1 MSTQQVPVPPVQAP
15 RTTAI
20 QAPGGATTGRRR
32 RRDSDGPGRQKLSVT
47 LIIGLVLI
55 GLVTAAAIMSFIW
68 TPYDPTQAMPVDRLQ
83 GSSPAHL
90 MGTDKYGRDVF
101 SAMLYG
107 ARITLFVGV
116 ISVGIAILIGT
127 PLGILAGI
135 RGGWIE
141 EVIMRTSDIALA
153 FPALLLA
160 IMFSAVFGAS
170 TLTAMVAIG
179 IATIPGF
186 ARVARSGTLQ
196 VMSTE
201 YILAARAAS
210 QSRFR
215 IALRHVLPNIIG
227 IVVVQSSVSFALA
240 VLAEAG
246 LSFLG
251 LGTPPPTPSWGR
263 MLQESQQFLGTEP
276 MLAVWPGLA
285 IAIAVM
291 GFNLLGDGLRDRFD
305 PKLNGSRS

>member
-1 MSTQQVPVPPVQAP
+1 MSTQQVPAPPVQAP
-15 RTTAI
+15 RTSAI
-20 QAPGGATTGRRR
+20 LAPGGASTGPGRRR
-32 RRDSDGPGRQKLSVT
+32 LSAT
-47 LIIGLVLI
+47 LIIGLILI
-55 GLVTAAAIMSFIW
+55 GLVAIAALVSFVW
-68 TPYDPTQAMPVDRLQ
+68 TPYDPVQADPAARLQ
-83 GSSPAHL
+83 GSSLAHL

-116 ISVGIAILIGT
+116 ISVGIAIVIGT

-141 EVIMRTSDIALA
+141 EVIMRASDIALA

-179 IATIPGF
+179 IATVPGF

-196 VMSTE
+196 VMTTE
-201 YILAARAAS
+201 YVLAARAAS

-215 IALRHVLPNIIG
+215 IAVRHVLPNIVG
-227 IVVVQSSVSFALA
+227 MVVVQSSVSFALA

-276 MLAVWPGLA
+276 MLAVWPGVA

-305 PKLNGSRS
+305 PKLNGSRD

>member
-1 MSTQQVPVPPVQAP
+1 MPNQTPAAP

-20 QAPGGATTGRRR
+20 QAPGAKRPAGTR
-32 RRDSDGPGRQKLSVT
+32 PGGKLRLSPT
-47 LIIGLVLI
+47 LIIGAVLVGIVAL
-55 GLVTAAAIMSFIW
+55 AAVVSFIW
-68 TPYDPTQAMPVDRLQ
+68 TPYDPVQVIPADRLQ
-83 GSSPAHL
+83 GPSGAHWF
-90 MGTDKYGRDVF
+90 GTDKYGRDLF
-101 SAMLYG
+101 SGMLYG
-107 ARITLFVGV
+107 ARITLLVGIV
-116 ISVGIAILIGT
+116 SVGIALLIGT
-127 PLGILAGI
+127 PLGMLAGI

-160 IMFSAVFGAS
+160 IMASAVFGAS
-170 TLTAMVAIG
+170 TWTAMVAIG
-179 IATIPGF
+179 VASIPGF

-196 VMSTE
+196 VMNTE
-201 YILAARAAS
+201 YVLAARAAS

-215 IALRHVLPNIIG
+215 IALRHVLPNTVG
-227 IVVVQSSVSFALA
+227 ILVVQCSVSFALA

-263 MLQESQQFLGTEP
+263 MLQESQQFLGTHP
-276 MLAVWPGLA
+276 LLAILPGLA

-305 PKLNGSRS
+305 PKLNGERS

>member
-1 MSTQQVPVPPVQAP
+1 MSTQQVPTPPVQAP
-15 RTTAI
+15 RTSAI
-20 QAPGGATTGRRR
+20 LAPGGASTSPSRRR
-32 RRDSDGPGRQKLSVT
+32 LSAT

-55 GLVTAAAIMSFIW
+55 GLDAIAAIDWLVW
-68 TPYDPTQAMPVDRLQ
+68 TPYDPVQADPAARLQ
-83 GSSPAHL
+83 GSSLAHL

-116 ISVGIAILIGT
+116 ISVGIAIVIGT

-141 EVIMRTSDIALA
+141 EVIMRASDIALA

-179 IATIPGF
+179 IATVPGF

-196 VMSTE
+196 VMTTE
-201 YILAARAAS
+201 YVLAARAAS

-215 IALRHVLPNIIG
+215 IAVRHVLPNIIG
-227 IVVVQSSVSFALA
+227 IVVVQCSVSFALA

-305 PKLNGSRS
+305 PKLNGSRD

>member
-1 MSTQQVPVPPVQAP
+1 MSQQPSASSQAP

-20 QAPGGATTGRRR
+20 TAPRAPRKRAG
-32 RRDSDGPGRQKLSVT
+32 LSPT
-47 LIIGLVLI
+47 LTVGLVLVGI
-55 GLVTAAAIMSFIW
+55 IVVTALVSFVW
-68 TPYDPTQAMPVDRLQ
+68 TPYDPIAVNAPDRLQ
-83 GSSPAHL
+83 GPSAEHWF
-90 MGTDKYGRDVF
+90 GTDKFGRDLF
-101 SAMLYG
+101 SGMLVG
-107 ARITLFVGV
+107 ARITLFVGL
-116 ISVGIAILIGT
+116 ISVGIALLVGT
-127 PLGILAGI
+127 PLGIWAGI

-141 EVIMRTSDIALA
+141 ELIMRSSDIVLA

-160 IMFSAVFGAS
+160 IMAAAVFEPS

-215 IALRHVLPNIIG
+215 IAVRHVLPNIIG
-227 IVVVQSSVSFALA
+227 IVVVQCSVAFALA
-240 VLAEAG
+240 VLAEAA

-263 MLQESQQFLGTEP
+263 MLQESQQFLGTHP
-276 MLAVWPGLA
+276 LLAIFPGAAIALAVL
-285 IAIAVM
+285 

-305 PKLNGSRS
+305 PKLNGNRSS

>member
-15 RTTAI
+15 RTSAI
-20 QAPGGATTGRRR
+20 QAPGGASTGRRR
-32 RRDSDGPGRQKLSVT
+32 KRSDGSRQKLSAT

-55 GLVTAAAIMSFIW
+55 GLVAAAAIMSFIW
-68 TPYDPTQAMPVDRLQ
+68 TPYDPTQAMPADRLQ
-83 GSSPAHL
+83 GSSLAHL

-215 IALRHVLPNIIG
+215 IAIRHVLPNIIG

>member
-1 MSTQQVPVPPVQAP
+1 MSTQQVPTPPSQAP
-15 RTTAI
+15 RTSAI
-20 QAPGGATTGRRR
+20 SAPGNATTSVVSKPGKRR
-32 RRDSDGPGRQKLSVT
+32 LSAT
-47 LIIGLVLI
+47 LLIGLILI
-55 GLVTAAAIMSFIW
+55 GLVALAAIVSFFW
-68 TPYDPTQAMPVDRLQ
+68 TPYDPTQAMPADRLQ
-83 GSSPAHL
+83 GSSLAHL

-116 ISVGIAILIGT
+116 ISVGIAIVIGT

-141 EVIMRTSDIALA
+141 EVIMRASDIALA

-196 VMSTE
+196 VMTTE
-201 YILAARAAS
+201 YVLAARAAS

-215 IALRHVLPNIIG
+215 IALRHVLPNIVG
-227 IVVVQSSVSFALA
+227 MVVVQSSVSFALA

-276 MLAVWPGLA
+276 MLAVWPGIA

-305 PKLNGSRS
+305 PKLNGSRG

>member
-1 MSTQQVPVPPVQAP
+1 MSTQQVPTPPSQAP

-20 QAPGGATTGRRR
+20 SAPGNASTSVVSRSGKR
-32 RRDSDGPGRQKLSVT
+32 KLSAT
-47 LIIGLVLI
+47 LLIGLILI
-55 GLVTAAAIMSFIW
+55 GLVALAAIVSFFW
-68 TPYDPTQAMPVDRLQ
+68 TPYDPTQAMPADRLQ
-83 GSSPAHL
+83 GSSLAHL

-116 ISVGIAILIGT
+116 ISVGIAIVIGT

-141 EVIMRTSDIALA
+141 EVIMRASDIALA

-196 VMSTE
+196 VMTTE
-201 YILAARAAS
+201 YVLAARAAS

-227 IVVVQSSVSFALA
+227 MVVVQSSVSFALA

-263 MLQESQQFLGTEP
+263 MLQESQQFLDTEP
-276 MLAVWPGLA
+276 MLAVWPGIA

-305 PKLNGSRS
+305 PKLNGSRG

>member
-1 MSTQQVPVPPVQAP
+1 MSTQNIPTPPVQAP
-15 RTTAI
+15 RTSALS
-20 QAPGGATTGRRR
+20 APGRATTTPRATGR
-32 RRDSDGPGRQKLSVT
+32 GKLSPT
-47 LIIGLVLI
+47 LLIGLTLI
-55 GLVTAAAIMSFIW
+55 GLVVLAAIVSYIW
-68 TPYDPTQAMPVDRLQ
+68 TPYDPVRVDAAARLQ
-83 GSSPAHL
+83 GSSAAHL

-101 SAMLYG
+101 SAILYG

-160 IMFSAVFGAS
+160 IMFSAIFGAS
-170 TLTAMVAIG
+170 TMTAMVAIG
-179 IATIPGF
+179 ISTVPGF

-196 VMSTE
+196 VMGTE
-201 YILAARAAS
+201 YVLAARAAS

-227 IVVVQSSVSFALA
+227 IVVVQCSVSFSLA

-291 GFNLLGDGLRDRFD
+291 GFNLLGDGLRDFLD
-305 PKLNGSRS
+305 PRLKEVSE

>member
-1 MSTQQVPVPPVQAP
+1 
-15 RTTAI
+15 
-20 QAPGGATTGRRR
+20 
-32 RRDSDGPGRQKLSVT
+32 
-47 LIIGLVLI
+47 
-55 GLVTAAAIMSFIW
+55 
-68 TPYDPTQAMPVDRLQ
+68 
-83 GSSPAHL
+83 

-116 ISVGIAILIGT
+116 ISVGIAIVIGT

-141 EVIMRTSDIALA
+141 EVIMRASDIALA

-179 IATIPGF
+179 IATVPGF

-196 VMSTE
+196 VMTTE
-201 YILAARAAS
+201 YVLAARAAS

-215 IALRHVLPNIIG
+215 IAVRHVLPNIIG
-227 IVVVQSSVSFALA
+227 MVVVQSSVSFALA

-305 PKLNGSRS
+305 PKLNGSRD

>member
-1 MSTQQVPVPPVQAP
+1 MSQQTHHAPQAP

-20 QAPGGATTGRRR
+20 TAPRAPKKRLG
-32 RRDSDGPGRQKLSVT
+32 LSPT
-47 LIIGLVLI
+47 LIIGIVLVGLI
-55 GLVTAAAIMSFIW
+55 ALTALISFVW
-68 TPYDPTQAMPVDRLQ
+68 TPYDPIQVNAPDRLQ
-83 GSSPAHL
+83 GPSAEHWF
-90 MGTDKYGRDVF
+90 GTDKYGRDLF
-101 SAMLYG
+101 SGMLVG
-107 ARITLFVGV
+107 ARITLFVGLV
-116 ISVGIAILIGT
+116 SVGIALLIGT
-127 PLGILAGI
+127 PLGIWAGI

-141 EVIMRTSDIALA
+141 EAIMRSSDIVLA

-160 IMFSAVFGAS
+160 IMSAAVFGAS

-196 VMSTE
+196 VMNTE
-201 YILAARAAS
+201 YVLAARAAS

-227 IVVVQSSVSFALA
+227 IVVVQCSVAFALA
-240 VLAEAG
+240 VLAEAA

-251 LGTPPPTPSWGR
+251 LGTPPPVPSWGR
-263 MLQESQQFLGTEP
+263 MLQESQQFLGTHP
-276 MLAVWPGLA
+276 LLAIFPGVA
-285 IAIAVM
+285 IAIAVL

-305 PKLNGSRS
+305 PKLNGNRSS

>member
-1 MSTQQVPVPPVQAP
+1 MSTQQVPTPPSQAP
-15 RTTAI
+15 RTSAI
-20 QAPGGATTGRRR
+20 SAPGNASTSVTAKARR
-32 RRDSDGPGRQKLSVT
+32 GKLSAT
-47 LIIGLVLI
+47 LLIGLILI
-55 GLVTAAAIMSFIW
+55 GLVAVAAIVSFFW
-68 TPYDPTQAMPVDRLQ
+68 TPYDPTQAMPADRLQ
-83 GSSPAHL
+83 GSSLAHL

-127 PLGILAGI
+127 PLGIIAGI

-196 VMSTE
+196 VMTTE
-201 YILAARAAS
+201 YVLAARAAS

-215 IALRHVLPNIIG
+215 IAMRHVLPNIIG
-227 IVVVQSSVSFALA
+227 MVVVQSSVSFALA

-276 MLAVWPGLA
+276 MLAVWPGIA

-305 PKLNGSRS
+305 PKLNGSRG

>member
-1 MSTQQVPVPPVQAP
+1 MSTQNIPTPPAQAP
-15 RTTAI
+15 RTSAI
-20 QAPGGATTGRRR
+20 QAPGNSSLNASGSSRHR
-32 RRDSDGPGRQKLSVT
+32 LSAT
-47 LIIGLVLI
+47 LIVGLI
-55 GLVTAAAIMSFIW
+55 LVGIVAAAALLSFIW
-68 TPYDPTQAMPVDRLQ
+68 TPFDPVQVDPGARLQ
-83 GSSPAHL
+83 GPGGEHL
-90 MGTDKYGRDVF
+90 LGTDKYGRDIF

-160 IMFSAVFGAS
+160 IMFTAVFGAS

-179 IATIPGF
+179 ISTVPGF

-201 YILAARAAS
+201 YVLAARASS

-215 IALRHVLPNIIG
+215 IAIRHVTPNIIG
-227 IVVVQSSVSFALA
+227 IVVVQCSVSFALA

-263 MLQESQQFLGTEP
+263 MLQESQQFLGTQP
-276 MLAVWPGLA
+276 LLAIWPGVA

>member
-1 MSTQQVPVPPVQAP
+1 MSTQQVPTPPSQAP
-15 RTTAI
+15 RTSAI
-20 QAPGGATTGRRR
+20 SAPGNASTSGTARSGKR
-32 RRDSDGPGRQKLSVT
+32 KLSAT
-47 LIIGLVLI
+47 LLIGLILI
-55 GLVTAAAIMSFIW
+55 GLVALAAIVSFFW
-68 TPYDPTQAMPVDRLQ
+68 TPYDPTQAMPADRLQ
-83 GSSPAHL
+83 GSSLAHL

-141 EVIMRTSDIALA
+141 EVIMRASDIALA

-196 VMSTE
+196 VMTTE
-201 YILAARAAS
+201 YVLAARAAS

-227 IVVVQSSVSFALA
+227 MVVVQSSVSFALA

-276 MLAVWPGLA
+276 MLAVWPGIA

-305 PKLNGSRS
+305 PKLNGSRG

>member
-1 MSTQQVPVPPVQAP
+1 MTTQNVPTPPVQAP

-20 QAPGGATTGRRR
+20 SAPRAPRKRSR
-32 RRDSDGPGRQKLSVT
+32 LSPT
-47 LIIGLVLI
+47 LIIGLVLVGI
-55 GLVTAAAIMSFIW
+55 VTAAALVSFVW
-68 TPYDPTQAMPVDRLQ
+68 TPYDPVQAIAADRLQ
-83 GSSPAHL
+83 GPSSAHL
-90 MGTDKYGRDVF
+90 FGTDKYGRDIF

-107 ARITLFVGV
+107 ARITLFVGIV
-116 ISVGIAILIGT
+116 SVGIAILIGT
-127 PLGILAGI
+127 PLGIIAGI

-170 TLTAMVAIG
+170 TLTAMIAIG

-201 YILAARAAS
+201 YVLAARASS

-215 IALRHVLPNIIG
+215 IAMRHVLPNIVG
-227 IVVVQSSVSFALA
+227 IVVVQCSVSFALA

-263 MLQESQQFLGTEP
+263 MLQESQQFLGTHP
-276 MLAVWPGLA
+276 LLAIIPGLA

-305 PKLNGSRS
+305 PKLNGNRG

>member
-1 MSTQQVPVPPVQAP
+1 MSTQHIPTPPVQAP

-20 QAPGGATTGRRR
+20 SAPRAPKKRGR
-32 RRDSDGPGRQKLSVT
+32 KLSPT
-47 LIIGLVLI
+47 LLVGFI
-55 GLVTAAAIMSFIW
+55 LVGIVVLAAVISFIW
-68 TPYDPTQAMPVDRLQ
+68 TPYDPVQAIATDRLQ
-83 GSSPAHL
+83 GPSAAHL
-90 MGTDKYGRDVF
+90 FGTDRYGRDVF

-107 ARITLFVGV
+107 ARITLFVGI

-127 PLGILAGI
+127 PLGIIAGI

-170 TLTAMVAIG
+170 TLTAMIAIG
-179 IATIPGF
+179 ISTIPGF

-201 YILAARAAS
+201 YVLAARAAS

-227 IVVVQSSVSFALA
+227 IVVVQCSVAFALA

-263 MLQESQQFLGTEP
+263 MLQESQQFLGTHP
-276 MLAVWPGLA
+276 LLAIIPGLA

-305 PKLNGSRS
+305 PKLNGSHGS